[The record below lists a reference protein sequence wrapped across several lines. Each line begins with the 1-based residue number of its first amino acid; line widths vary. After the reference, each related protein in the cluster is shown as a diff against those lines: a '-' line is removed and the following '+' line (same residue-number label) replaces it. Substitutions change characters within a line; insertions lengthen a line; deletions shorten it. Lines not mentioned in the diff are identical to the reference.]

1 MQLLRILSTT
11 SSVTRLAAYLSL
23 TGAVGLGLAAATSTA
38 FAQTPASTFKVEEAT
53 IAEIQQAILA
63 HQLTSTQLVKL
74 YLARIKAFNGKGVE
88 EPEGPMK
95 PITTIAHAK
104 GINAIG
110 TLNLRPATREAMG
123 FDKHYARSLTDAVD
137 NDPTMPDAL
146 EVAAKLDAEFE
157 DTGKLAGPLHGVVIA
172 IKDQFD
178 TFDLRTTSGADAD
191 YANDRP
197 PHDSTFAQ
205 KLRDAGAIIL
215 CKANMGEYAGGYGG
229 NRSSFGGTVVDPYDT
244 QRQPG
249 ASSAGS
255 GAAVAA
261 NLVTCAI
268 GEETSPS
275 IRAPSQNNNVV
286 GISPT
291 QELVSRVGM
300 MNIGLNTRIGP
311 ICRTVEDAARIL
323 TVIAGYDPKDEMTAF
338 NVGRTPD
345 QPYESFT
352 HTKSLQGIR
361 IGVVSEYLDP
371 KFLGKEGREHLRL
384 TKAAIEDLRRLGA
397 TIIDKGP
404 DGLFTD
410 YIRRYNP
417 MLSNLSWTK
426 FHPELFPVDEDG
438 KPSADQISRLVAMA
452 MDPSIV
458 PTMTIRDLPRAEAV
472 GETKY
477 GYDLYLAQRGDANIK
492 NLGDLITKARF
503 YQDGAAMRGKPTTLI
518 TADAGKTLDT
528 SVRLQR
534 RFAVQQIV
542 LQCMA
547 ELKLDAIVAPTGNTP
562 PPLIGAPALN
572 RLSGGIV
579 SNTWSFLGQ
588 QGIPAITVPMGFTK
602 EIFDRVVDPTGK
614 PPPAQANPDPRAGPP
629 VATKL
634 VGPVQAKLPLGIDFM
649 GRPFSEPMLLKIA
662 AAYEA
667 ATHHREEPADFAAIP
682 L

>member
-1 MQLLRILSTT
+1 M
-11 SSVTRLAAYLSL
+11 TRLTACLSL
-23 TGAVGLGLAAATSTA
+23 TCAGAIGLASMAIAQAPAT
-38 FAQTPASTFKVEEAT
+38 TFKVEEAT
-53 IAEIQQAILA
+53 IADIQQAILA
-63 HQLTSTQLVKL
+63 HQLTSTELVKL

-88 EPEGPMK
+88 EPDGPMK
-95 PITTIAHAK
+95 PIKTIAHAK

-123 FDKHYARSLTDAVD
+123 FDKHYARSMTDALD

-157 DTGKLAGPLHGVVIA
+157 DTGKLVGPLHGVVIA

-178 TFDLRTTSGADAD
+178 TFDMRTTSGADAD

-311 ICRTVEDAARIL
+311 ICRTVEDAAKIL

-338 NVGRTPD
+338 NVGRIPD

-352 HTKSLQGIR
+352 HGKSLQGIR

-371 KFLGKEGREHLRL
+371 KFLGREGKENLRL
-384 TKAAIEDLRRLGA
+384 AKAAIEDLRRLGA

-404 DGLFTD
+404 DGLFTE

-417 MLSNLSWTK
+417 MLSNASWTK

-438 KPSADQISRLVAMA
+438 KPSADQVSRLVAMA
-452 MDPSIV
+452 MDPSLV

-492 NLGDLITKARF
+492 NLSDLITKARF

-518 TADAGKTLDT
+518 TAESGKVLDT

-534 RFAVQQIV
+534 RFAIQQIV

-562 PPLIGAPALN
+562 PPLIGAPASN
-572 RLSGGIV
+572 RIAGGIV

-614 PPPAQANPDPRAGPP
+614 PPPAPANPDPRLGPP

-682 L
+682 

>member
-1 MQLLRILSTT
+1 MTRTRRRVS
-11 SSVTRLAAYLSL
+11 RLATALPL
-23 TGAVGLGLAAATSTA
+23 TAAMIAGLTA
-38 FAQTPASTFKVEEAT
+38 IAPRASAQPASSFKVEEAT
-53 IAEIQQAILA
+53 IADIQQAILD
-63 HQLTSTQLVKL
+63 HKLTSTELVKL

-88 EPEGPMK
+88 EPDGLLK
-95 PITTIAHAK
+95 PIKAIPHAK
-104 GINAIG
+104 GVNALC

-123 FDKHYARSLTDAVD
+123 FDAHYARSMTNPAD
-137 NDPTMPDAL
+137 NDPSMPDAL
-146 EVAAKLDAEFE
+146 EVAAAEDAAFAK
-157 DTGKLAGPLHGVVIA
+157 TGKLVGPLHGVVIA

-178 TFDLRTTSGADAD
+178 TFDMRTTSGADAA

-205 KLRDAGAIIL
+205 KLREAGAIVL
-215 CKANMGEYAGGYGG
+215 AKSAMGEYAGGYGG
-229 NRSSFGGTVVDPYDT
+229 NRSSFGGTVVNPYDT
-244 QRQPG
+244 LRQPG
-249 ASSAGS
+249 SSSAGS

-275 IRAPSQNNNVV
+275 IRAPAQNNNLV

-300 MNIGLNTRIGP
+300 MNIGINTRIGP

-352 HTKSLQGIR
+352 HEKSLQGVR
-361 IGVVSEYLDP
+361 IGVLSEYLDP
-371 KFLGKEGREHLRL
+371 KFLGKEGLEHIRL
-384 TKAAIEDLRRLGA
+384 ARAAIEDLRRMGA
-397 TIIDKGP
+397 TVIDRGP
-404 DGLFTD
+404 DGLLTE

-426 FHPELFPVDEDG
+426 LHPELFPVDDEG
-438 KPSADQISRLVAMA
+438 KPTSDQVLRLVAMA
-452 MDPSIV
+452 MDPSKV
-458 PTMTIRDLPRAEAV
+458 PTMTLRDFSRAEAI

-477 GYDLYLAQRGDANIK
+477 GYELYLAQRGDSNIK
-492 NLGDLITKARF
+492 TLSDLIGKAKF
-503 YQDGAAMRGKPTTLI
+503 YEDGADMRGKPATLI
-518 TADAGKTLDT
+518 TANAGKTMDT

-534 RFAVQQIV
+534 RFAIQQIV

-547 ELKLDAIVAPTGNTP
+547 ELKLDAIVAPTGGTP
-562 PPLIGAPALN
+562 PPLIGAPSAG
-572 RLSGGIV
+572 RAAGGAV

-588 QGIPAITVPMGFTK
+588 QGIPAITVPMGFADQVY
-602 EIFDRVVDPTGK
+602 DRVVDPTGT
-614 PPPAQANPDPRAGPP
+614 PPPASPESRGPP

-634 VGPVQAKLPLGIDFM
+634 VGPVATHVPLGIDFM

-682 L
+682 